1 MHTYVVLVS
10 PTRGTVCKQTVRA
23 EFAVATDSVV
33 EFYVENEELVAQF
46 RQDVLIGWY
55 RDEEVNDE
63 Q

>member
-1 MHTYVVLVS
+1 MYNFVVLVS

-23 EFAVATDSVV
+23 EFAVATDAVV
-33 EFYVENEELVAQF
+33 EFFVEDEELVAQF

-63 Q
+63 